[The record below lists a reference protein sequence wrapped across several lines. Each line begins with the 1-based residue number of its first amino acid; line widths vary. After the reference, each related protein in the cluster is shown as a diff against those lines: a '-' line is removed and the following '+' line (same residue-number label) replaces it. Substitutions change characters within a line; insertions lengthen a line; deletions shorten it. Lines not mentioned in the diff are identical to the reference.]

1 MKKRAI
7 LQGVKQVICIGMV
20 ILVLLP
26 KPPLLEQGR
35 YGEDFSIAPSSHRA
49 DNL

>member
-1 MKKRAI
+1 MKRRAM

-26 KPPLLEQGR
+26 ILDRK
-35 YGEDFSIAPSSHRA
+35 SVV
-49 DNL
+49 